1 MGQGSEKRIR
11 VTAAACIAGAVMFLT
26 IPLRWLIAWLL
37 AAAFHEAF
45 HCLALWVCGRRV
57 EAIFVDWNGA
67 KIYTEDL
74 TTWETVLCALAG
86 PVGSLLLL
94 LPGRYLRIK
103 CNVYDIED
111 NSKNYK
117 LIRNANKELGL
128 IQWEHCGKCRLC
140 LKSEY
145 SSINFINSDHVIVKK
160 NDLFGV
166 FNLRNRSWTFDCRY
180 NSIRT
185 DSSNNLIVTDN
196 GIENIYTIYGERIV
210 K

>member
-1 MGQGSEKRIR
+1 MEQIRWIDFKQFIREDNLRIVKQYKISPRLLVGIFGDINDEKLLSRQTKNYLLVYGSPYNIKEFLW
-11 VTAAACIAGAVMFLT
+11 IAF
-26 IPLRWLIAWLL
+26 IPGLNLFILFYVFGWVLR
-37 AAAFHEAF
+37 
-45 HCLALWVCGRRV
+45 
-57 EAIFVDWNGA
+57 
-67 KIYTEDL
+67 YY
-74 TTWETVLCALAG
+74 
-86 PVGSLLLL
+86 
-94 LPGRYLRIK
+94 RYLRIK

-166 FNLRNRSWTFDCRY
+166 FNLRNRSWTFKCRY

-185 DSSNNLIVTDN
+185 DYSNNLIVTDN

>member
-1 MGQGSEKRIR
+1 MEQIRWIDFKQFIREDNLRIVKQYKISPRLLVGIFGDINDEKLLSRQTKNYLLVYGSPYNIKEFLW
-11 VTAAACIAGAVMFLT
+11 IAF
-26 IPLRWLIAWLL
+26 IPGLNLL
-37 AAAFHEAF
+37 
-45 HCLALWVCGRRV
+45 
-57 EAIFVDWNGA
+57 
-67 KIYTEDL
+67 
-74 TTWETVLCALAG
+74 
-86 PVGSLLLL
+86 SLLYLFGWVL
-94 LPGRYLRIK
+94 RYYRYLRIK

-111 NSKNYK
+111 NSNIYK
-117 LIRNANKELGL
+117 LIRDANKELGL

-145 SSINFINSDHVIVKK
+145 SSQNFINSDHVIVKK

-166 FNLRNRSWTFDCRY
+166 FNLRNRSWTFKCRY

-185 DSSNNLIVTDN
+185 DNSNNLIVTDN

>member
-1 MGQGSEKRIR
+1 MEQIRWIDFKQFIREDNLRIVKQYKISPRLLVGIFGDINDEKLLSRQTKNYLLVYGSPYNIKEFLW
-11 VTAAACIAGAVMFLT
+11 IAF
-26 IPLRWLIAWLL
+26 IPGLNLL
-37 AAAFHEAF
+37 
-45 HCLALWVCGRRV
+45 
-57 EAIFVDWNGA
+57 
-67 KIYTEDL
+67 
-74 TTWETVLCALAG
+74 
-86 PVGSLLLL
+86 SLLYLFGWVL
-94 LPGRYLRIK
+94 RYYRYLRIK

-111 NSKNYK
+111 NSNIYK
-117 LIRNANKELGL
+117 LIRDANKELGL

-160 NDLFGV
+160 NNLFGV
-166 FNLRNRSWTFDCRY
+166 FNLRNRSWTFKCRY

-185 DSSNNLIVTDN
+185 DNSNNLIVTDN